1 MNEDPARGRAP
12 ERMRRA
18 ILAAAAF
25 ACAVASADALSQA
38 TSTGS
43 GHGYPSK
50 PIRIINTTA
59 AGGPAELVARM
70 VGQKLTDAWGQQVV
84 VDSRGGA
91 GGIIGAEM
99 AARAAPDGYTL
110 LLGSGATMV
119 FAPLLQP
126 AIRYDPIRDFAHV
139 SMVVLSPF
147 VLVAH
152 PSVGAKTVSEM
163 VGIVKAKP
171 GYFNFGTIG
180 TGSTSHLGAELLKMR
195 TGIEFQQ
202 IAYKGGAPAVTA
214 LVAGEVHL
222 LFNSL
227 ATALPHVKTGRLTLL
242 ATAGPKRSPLLPDTP
257 TVAETYPG
265 VEVVTWYSILAPAK
279 TPRDI
284 VLRLNAEISRALQG
298 RDMIDRLVMQ
308 GHEPHPST
316 PEEMREYTQRE
327 LAKWGKIIK
336 ALGVKASGQ

>member
-1 MNEDPARGRAP
+1 LRLAVRRYVARSEHRAQSQSLACVAAARGVG
-12 ERMRRA
+12 A
-18 ILAAAAF
+18 IALCVLASV
-25 ACAVASADALSQA
+25 CSAQS
-38 TSTGS
+38 
-43 GHGYPSK
+43 YPNK

-59 AGGPAELVARM
+59 AGGPAELVARL

-84 VDSRGGA
+84 IDTRAGA

-126 AIRYDPIRDFAHV
+126 SIRYDPIKDFAQV

-152 PSVGAKTVSEM
+152 PSVAAKSVSEL
-163 VGIVKAKP
+163 VRLAKAKP
-171 GYFNFGTIG
+171 GFFNFGTLG
-180 TGSTSHLGAELLKMR
+180 TGSTAHLGCELLRMR
-195 TGIEFQQ
+195 AGIDVQQ
-202 IAYKGGAPAVTA
+202 ISYKGAVPAVAA

-227 ATALPHVKTGRLTLL
+227 ATALPHVKAARLTLL
-242 ATAGPKRSPLLPDTP
+242 ATGGPQRSALIPETP
-257 TVAETYPG
+257 TISETYPG

-284 VLRLNAEISRALQG
+284 VLKLNAEIARALAN
-298 RDMIDRLVMQ
+298 REMVDRLVSQ
-308 GHEPHPST
+308 GHDPHPST
-316 PEEMREYTQRE
+316 PEQMREYTQRE

-336 ALGVKASGQ
+336 EAGVKTDG

>member
-1 MNEDPARGRAP
+1 MKPATRPSGATAP
-12 ERMRRA
+12 LGGFRRYDLSA
-18 ILAAAAF
+18 CAAALWMLASI
-25 ACAVASADALSQA
+25 CAAQP
-38 TSTGS
+38 
-43 GHGYPSK
+43 YPNK

-59 AGGPAELVARM
+59 AGGPAELVARL

-84 VDSRGGA
+84 IDTRAGA
-91 GGIIGAEM
+91 GGIIGAEL
-99 AARAAPDGYTL
+99 AARAAPDGYSL

-126 AIRYDPIRDFAHV
+126 AIRYDPIKDFAHV
-139 SMVVLSPF
+139 TMVVLSPF

-152 PSVGAKTVSEM
+152 PSVGAKSVSEL
-163 VGIVKAKP
+163 VAIAKAKP
-171 GYFNFGTIG
+171 GYFNFGTLG

-202 IAYKGGAPAVTA
+202 VAYKGGAPAAAA

-222 LFNSL
+222 LFNSA

-242 ATAGPKRSPLLPDTP
+242 ATAGPKRSPLLPETP
-257 TVAETYPG
+257 TVSETYPG

-284 VLRLNAEISRALQG
+284 VLKLNAEISRALEN
-298 RDMIDRLVMQ
+298 REMIERLVMQ

-316 PEEMREYTQRE
+316 PEEMRDYTRRE

-336 ALGVKASGQ
+336 AL

>member
-1 MNEDPARGRAP
+1 M
-12 ERMRRA
+12 
-18 ILAAAAF
+18 LASVCAA
-25 ACAVASADALSQA
+25 QP
-38 TSTGS
+38 
-43 GHGYPSK
+43 YPSK

-84 VDSRGGA
+84 IDTRPGA
-91 GGIIGAEM
+91 GGIIGAEL

-152 PSVGAKTVSEM
+152 PSVGAKSVSEL
-163 VGIVKAKP
+163 VTIAKAKP
-171 GYFNFGTIG
+171 GYFNFGTLG
-180 TGSTSHLGAELLKMR
+180 TGSTSHLGSELLKMR
-195 TGIEFQQ
+195 AGIEVQQ
-202 IAYKGGAPAVTA
+202 VSYKGAVPAVAA

-222 LFNSL
+222 LFGSL
-227 ATALPHVKTGRLTLL
+227 ATALPHVKSGRLTLL
-242 ATAGPKRSPLLPDTP
+242 ATGGLKRSPLIPDTP
-257 TVAETYPG
+257 TISETYPG

-284 VLRLNAEISRALQG
+284 VLRLNAEISRALEG
-298 RDMIDRLVMQ
+298 RDMIDRLVSQ

-316 PEEMREYTQRE
+316 PEQMRDYTRSE

-336 ALGVKASGQ
+336 AAGVKVDGLLDSRAPRSIGAAVR

>member
-1 MNEDPARGRAP
+1 
-12 ERMRRA
+12 MR
-18 ILAAAAF
+18 F
-25 ACAVASADALSQA
+25 ACAVALWMGVSVCAAQP
-38 TSTGS
+38 
-43 GHGYPSK
+43 YPNK
-50 PIRIINTTA
+50 PIRIINSTA

-70 VGQKLTDAWGQQVV
+70 VGQKLTDAWGQQAV

-126 AIRYDPIRDFAHV
+126 AIRYDPIKDFAQV

-152 PSVGAKTVSEM
+152 PSVGAKTVSEL
-163 VGIVKAKP
+163 VAIAKAKP
-171 GYFNFGTIG
+171 GRFNFGNLG
-180 TGSTSHLGAELLKMR
+180 TGSTSHLGSELLKMR
-195 TGIEFQQ
+195 TGIDFQQ

-242 ATAGPKRSPLLPDTP
+242 ATAGLKRSPLLPDTP

-279 TPRDI
+279 TPRNV
-284 VLRLNAEISRALQG
+284 VLRLNAEITRALES

-316 PEEMREYTQRE
+316 PEEMRDYTQRE
-327 LAKWGKIIK
+327 LVKWGKIIK
-336 ALGVKASGQ
+336 AAGVKVEG

>member
-1 MNEDPARGRAP
+1 MTEL
-12 ERMRRA
+12 MKS
-18 ILAAAAF
+18 AAARC
-25 ACAVASADALSQA
+25 ACALTLWMLACLCAAQP
-38 TSTGS
+38 
-43 GHGYPSK
+43 YPNK

-59 AGGPAELVARM
+59 AGGPAELVARL

-84 VDSRGGA
+84 IDTRAGA
-91 GGIIGAEM
+91 GGIIGAEL

-126 AIRYDPIRDFAHV
+126 EIRYDPIKDFAHV

-152 PSVGAKTVSEM
+152 PSVGAKSVSEL
-163 VGIVKAKP
+163 VTLAKAKP
-171 GYFNFGTIG
+171 GYFNFGTLG

-195 TGIEFQQ
+195 AGIEFQQ
-202 IAYKGGAPAVTA
+202 VSYKGGAPAVTA

-227 ATALPHVKTGRLTLL
+227 GSAMPHIKTGRITLL
-242 ATAGPKRSPLLPDTP
+242 ATAGPKRSPLFPEAP
-257 TVAETYPG
+257 TVSETYPG

-284 VLRLNAEISRALQG
+284 VLRLNAEIVRGLES
-298 RDMIDRLVMQ
+298 RDMMERLVMQ

-316 PEEMREYTQRE
+316 PEQMRDYTQRE

-336 ALGVKASGQ
+336 PL

>member
-1 MNEDPARGRAP
+1 MKPTMRPSVATARLCGY
-12 ERMRRA
+12 RRYDLSA
-18 ILAAAAF
+18 CAAALCMF
-25 ACAVASADALSQA
+25 ASVCAAQP
-38 TSTGS
+38 
-43 GHGYPSK
+43 YPNK
-50 PIRIINTTA
+50 PIRIINSTA
-59 AGGPAELVARM
+59 AGGPAELIARM
-70 VGQKLTDAWGQQVV
+70 VGQKLTEAWGQQVV

-110 LLGSGATMV
+110 LLGAGATMV

-152 PSVGAKTVSEM
+152 PSVGARNVSEL
-163 VGIVKAKP
+163 VTIAKAKP
-171 GYFNFGTIG
+171 GFYNFGTLG
-180 TGSTSHLGAELLKMR
+180 TGSTSHLGAEVLKMR
-195 TGIEFQQ
+195 AGIEFQQ
-202 IAYKGGAPAVTA
+202 VAYKGGAPAVTA
-214 LVAGEVHL
+214 LVAGEVQL

-227 ATALPHVKTGRLTLL
+227 ASAMPHIKSGRITLL

-257 TVAETYPG
+257 TVSETYPG

-279 TPRDI
+279 TPREI
-284 VLRLNAEISRALQG
+284 VLKLNAEVGRALAS

-316 PEEMREYTQRE
+316 PEEMRAYTQRE
-327 LAKWGKIIK
+327 LAKWGKIIQ
-336 ALGVKASGQ
+336 AAGVKTDR

>member
-1 MNEDPARGRAP
+1 MGDFEFVGRCACGVALW
-12 ERMRRA
+12 M
-18 ILAAAAF
+18 LAGFCAA
-25 ACAVASADALSQA
+25 QP
-38 TSTGS
+38 
-43 GHGYPSK
+43 YPNK

-59 AGGPAELVARM
+59 AGGPAELIARM
-70 VGQKLTDAWGQQVV
+70 VGQKLTEAMGQQVV
-84 VDSRGGA
+84 IDSRPGA

-152 PSVGAKTVSEM
+152 PSVGAKTVSEL
-163 VGIVKAKP
+163 VTIAKAKP
-171 GYFNFGTIG
+171 GYFNFGTLG

-195 TGIEFQQ
+195 AGIDFQQ
-202 IAYKGGAPAVTA
+202 VSYKGGAPAAAA

-222 LFNSL
+222 LFNSA

-242 ATAGPKRSPLLPDTP
+242 ATAGPKRSPLVPDTP
-257 TVAETYPG
+257 TISETYPG

-279 TPRDI
+279 TPRAI
-284 VLRLNAEISRALQG
+284 VLKLNAEIARALES
-298 RDMIDRLVMQ
+298 RDMIERLVMQ

-316 PEEMREYTQRE
+316 PEQMRDYTQRE

-336 ALGVKASGQ
+336 AAGVKTDG

>member
-1 MNEDPARGRAP
+1 M
-12 ERMRRA
+12 
-18 ILAAAAF
+18 LASV
-25 ACAVASADALSQA
+25 CVAQP
-38 TSTGS
+38 
-43 GHGYPSK
+43 YPNK
-50 PIRIINTTA
+50 PIRIINSTA
-59 AGGPAELVARM
+59 PGGPAELLARM

-126 AIRYDPIRDFAHV
+126 AIRYHPIRDFEHV

-147 VLVAH
+147 LLVAH
-152 PSVGAKTVSEM
+152 PSVGAKSVSDL
-163 VGIVKAKP
+163 ITIAKTKP
-171 GYFNFGTIG
+171 GHFNFGTLG

-222 LFNSL
+222 LFNSV
-227 ATALPHVKTGRLTLL
+227 ATALPHVKSGRLTLL
-242 ATAGPKRSPLLPDTP
+242 ASAGPKRSPLLPDTP
-257 TVAETYPG
+257 TVSETYPG
-265 VEVVTWYSILAPAK
+265 VEVVTWYSVLAPAK

-284 VLRLNAEISRALQG
+284 VLRLNAEITRALEG
-298 RDMIDRLVMQ
+298 REMVDRLVSQ
-308 GHEPHPST
+308 GHEPHLST
-316 PEEMREYTQRE
+316 PEQMRDYIRRE
-327 LAKWGKIIK
+327 LEKWGKIIK
-336 ALGVKASGQ
+336 AAGVKTDG

>member
-1 MNEDPARGRAP
+1 MTA
-12 ERMRRA
+12 MRHSIGIVVVLCMFA
-18 ILAAAAF
+18 SVCAA
-25 ACAVASADALSQA
+25 QP
-38 TSTGS
+38 
-43 GHGYPSK
+43 YPNK
-50 PIRIINTTA
+50 PIRIINSTA
-59 AGGPAELVARM
+59 AGGPAELIARM

-91 GGIIGAEM
+91 GGIIGAEIG
-99 AARAAPDGYTL
+99 ARAAPDGYTL

-126 AIRYDPIRDFAHV
+126 AIRYHPIRDFEQV

-147 VLVAH
+147 LLVAH
-152 PSVGAKTVSEM
+152 PSVGAKTVAEL
-163 VGIVKAKP
+163 VTIAKAKP
-171 GYFNFGTIG
+171 GHFNFGTLG

-195 TGIEFQQ
+195 SGIEFQQ

-227 ATALPHVKTGRLTLL
+227 ASALPHVKSGRLTLL
-242 ATAGPKRSPLLPDTP
+242 ASAGPKRSPLVPETP

-265 VEVVTWYSILAPAK
+265 VEVVTWYSISAPAK

-284 VLRLNAEISRALQG
+284 VLKLNAEVTRALQS
-298 RDMIDRLVMQ
+298 RDMIDRLVSQ
-308 GHEPHPST
+308 GHEPYPST
-316 PEEMREYTQRE
+316 PDQMRDYTRRE
-327 LAKWGKIIK
+327 LDKWGKIIK
-336 ALGVKASGQ
+336 AAGVKIDG

>member
-1 MNEDPARGRAP
+1 M
-12 ERMRRA
+12 
-18 ILAAAAF
+18 LASLCTA
-25 ACAVASADALSQA
+25 QP
-38 TSTGS
+38 
-43 GHGYPSK
+43 YPNK

-70 VGQKLTDAWGQQVV
+70 LGQKLTDAWGQQVV
-84 VDSRGGA
+84 IDTRPGA

-152 PSVGAKTVSEM
+152 PSVGAKSVSEL
-163 VGIVKAKP
+163 VTIAKAKP
-171 GYFNFGTIG
+171 GFFNFGSLG

-195 TGIEFQQ
+195 SGIEFQQ
-202 IAYKGGAPAVTA
+202 VSYKGAVPAVAA

-222 LFNSL
+222 LFGSL
-227 ATALPHVKTGRLTLL
+227 ASSLPHVKTGRLVLL
-242 ATAGPKRSPLLPDTP
+242 ATGGPKRSPLIPDTP

-284 VLRLNAEISRALQG
+284 VLRLNAEITRALES
-298 RDMIDRLVMQ
+298 RDLIDRLVMQ

-316 PEEMREYTQRE
+316 PEQMRDYTQRE
-327 LAKWGKIIK
+327 LAKWGKIVK
-336 ALGVKASGQ
+336 AAGVKAD